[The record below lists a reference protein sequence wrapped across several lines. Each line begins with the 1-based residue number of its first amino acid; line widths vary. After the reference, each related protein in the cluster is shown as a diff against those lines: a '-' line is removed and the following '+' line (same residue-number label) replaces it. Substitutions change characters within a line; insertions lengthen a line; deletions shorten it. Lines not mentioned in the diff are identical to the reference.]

1 MTRAVNPTPRPL
13 ALHRNDRGAQD
24 APMEGV
30 LAGLA
35 LLILAGALVGNLYAQ
50 RRRTRVP
57 MSVYEVIRKRLETER
72 AERPPSD

>member
-1 MTRAVNPTPRPL
+1 
-13 ALHRNDRGAQD
+13 
-24 APMEGV
+24 MEGV